1 MCLRPGDL
9 DVLVKQVLAQL
20 KRIAITDKPRVD
32 EMFLRYN
39 TARTGYIS
47 RENMRDLC
55 YRLQLPVD
63 DDVIAAVSFV
73 VCCGCDHHVLLC
85 NVAVTIMFL
94 SPSIAAEVVLAY
106 VHDCSHREVKQGR
119 TN

>member
-73 VCCGCDHHVLLC
+73 VCCGCDHVLLC